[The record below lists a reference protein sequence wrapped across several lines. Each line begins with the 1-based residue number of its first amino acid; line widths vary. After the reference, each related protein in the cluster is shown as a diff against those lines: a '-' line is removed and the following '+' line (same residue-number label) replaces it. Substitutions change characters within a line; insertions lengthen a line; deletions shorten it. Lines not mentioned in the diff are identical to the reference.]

1 MFKESTSTGKN
12 YHVTGKNLEKE
23 MIWLYMYISYLLIHL
38 FQVDLSWKSIFYEIL
53 LMQEMRHGILLWKT
67 RQQPMRMQQ
76 WLLPQFRPLTPPS
89 MDTLLLVGIMHLYF
103 LTFLSASSQFI
114 QSMDELL
121 SVDNM
126 HLYFLTFSFASSDTI
141 NMKFFSYMQSVYIL
155 YSLPTNY
162 CHQGKYMYLEFQ
174 KFEFCCIQ
182 LLGSKIKF
190 LP

>member
-1 MFKESTSTGKN
+1 
-12 YHVTGKNLEKE
+12 
-23 MIWLYMYISYLLIHL
+23 MIWLYMYISYSPIFL
-38 FQVDLSWKSIFYEIL
+38 KSIFYEIL
-53 LMQEMRHGILLWKT
+53 LMQEMRHDILLWKT

-89 MDTLLLVGIMHLYF
+89 MDMLLSVGIMHLYF

-114 QSMDELL
+114 QSMDALL
-121 SVDNM
+121 LVDIM
-126 HLYFLTFSFASSDTI
+126 HLYFLTFSSASSDTI
-141 NMKFFSYMQSVYIL
+141 YIKFFSYMHSVYIL